1 LVLRSENEKTK
12 QRVLNRQMQ
21 RAPTSGSGS
30 GGGPE
35 ISALAA
41 SGDSRRGSWCS
52 IGADAQAAS
61 PQRQLSIPPIL
72 GLNWER
78 QSVLY
83 FFDQYV
89 MPPDARGNP
98 GWLEFLPDLHE
109 ASNETSC
116 LKPSLAAVSYANL
129 ANQSSIPW
137 MSVQARHSYGEA
149 LRSINSA
156 LRDPEQ
162 VTTDETLTAVFLLG
176 LFEVRSDEL
185 EMVAKS

>member
-1 LVLRSENEKTK
+1 MVLRSENEKTK
-12 QRVLNRQMQ
+12 QRVLNRQTQ

-30 GGGPE
+30 EGGPE
-35 ISALAA
+35 TSALVAA
-41 SGDSRRGSWCS
+41 GDSRRGSRSS
-52 IGADAQAAS
+52 IGADAQAGP
-61 PQRQLSIPPIL
+61 PQRQVSIPPIL
-72 GLNWER
+72 GLNWED

-89 MPPDARGNP
+89 MPPDASGNP
-98 GWLEFLPDLHE
+98 GWLEFLPDLYG

-129 ANQSSIPW
+129 TNQSSIPW

-162 VTTDETLTAVFLLG
+162 ATTDETLTAVFLLG